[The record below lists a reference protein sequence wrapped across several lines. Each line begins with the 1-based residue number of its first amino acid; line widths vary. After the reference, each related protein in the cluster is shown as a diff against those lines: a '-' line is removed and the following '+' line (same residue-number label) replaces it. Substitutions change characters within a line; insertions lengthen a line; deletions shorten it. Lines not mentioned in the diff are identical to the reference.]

1 MREKINEILERT
13 LEELKSAN
21 DSQSL
26 DAVRVRV
33 LGKKGELTDVLKQMG
48 KLSAEERP
56 VMGQMANSVRAAIEE
71 KLEAV
76 SYTHLTLPTT

>member
-33 LGKKGELTDVLKQMG
+33 LGK
-48 KLSAEERP
+48 
-56 VMGQMANSVRAAIEE
+56 
-71 KLEAV
+71 
-76 SYTHLTLPTT
+76 